1 MSSPHS
7 NSPAGAAPHGSGPAQ
22 TWSRRSLLQG
32 AAAFAGLAALGP
44 ALPAY
49 GASTNMQA
57 TDAQAAPEGVT
68 LKVLVNQPHLT
79 AYTDVLA
86 AGWAQKTGGKVEA
99 TAVSYDQLTSK
110 QIADVQSGAGEFD
123 IFDYLYYGLGSL
135 VEAGALVDMTGWI
148 ARHRDLDTSDF
159 LPSIYDPYTLYQGQR
174 YGLPFDGCQHLVY
187 YNKEIL
193 DRHDLQPPT
202 TWDEYDAVAK
212 KVTQAGG
219 GEYYGAIVQGQPA
232 ALVLGCAFINRLV
245 GYGGTLVGPSG
256 RPNLTSDAA
265 VAAAQHLI
273 DINPY
278 ALPTPLEVG
287 FATANAAFLSGKG
300 AMIETWTGMA
310 QRAADPALSQ
320 IAGKWGAVALPL
332 GGGNTTHRTPLNSGY
347 GLGVST
353 ASKHQAEALAFAAW
367 ATGTNEML
375 VEVTAPNSA
384 IDPNRTSVLHSSAY
398 AQATPTALDLI
409 RSGLDGSPVVWPKDP
424 SAPKNLQNL
433 VDQLALAIE
442 GKQDAK
448 TALKNAQASW
458 ER

>member
-1 MSSPHS
+1 MPSHHS
-7 NSPAGAAPHGSGPAQ
+7 NSPADPDPGPA
-22 TWSRRSLLQG
+22 WSRRRLLQG
-32 AAAFAGLAALGP
+32 TAAFAGLAAFGP

-49 GASTNMQA
+49 GAQA

-68 LKVLVNQPHLT
+68 LKVLVNTPHLT
-79 AYTDVLA
+79 AYTGVLA
-86 AGWAQKTGGKVEA
+86 AGWAQKTGGKVEV
-99 TAVSYDQLTSK
+99 TAVSYDQLTSQ
-110 QIADVQSGAGEFD
+110 QIADVQSGAGEYD

-148 ARHRDLDTSDF
+148 ARNRDFDTRDF
-159 LPSIYDPYTLYQGQR
+159 LPSIYDPYTLYQGRR

-193 DRHDLQPPT
+193 DRYDLQPPAA
-202 TWDEYDAVAK
+202 WDEYDAVAK
-212 KVTQAGG
+212 KVTQA
-219 GEYYGAIVQGQPA
+219 
-232 ALVLGCAFINRLV
+232 NRLRWSWAAPSST
-245 GYGGTLVGPSG
+245 GLSGTGGTLVGPSG
-256 RPNLTSDAA
+256 KPNLTSDAA

-310 QRAADPALSQ
+310 QRASDPALSQ

-332 GGGNTTHRTPLNSGY
+332 GGDNTTRRTPLNSGY

-367 ATGTNEML
+367 ATGTDEML
-375 VEVTAPNSA
+375 VEATAPNSA
-384 IDPNRTSVLHSSAY
+384 IDPNRTSVLNSSAY
-398 AQATPTALDLI
+398 AAATPTALDLI
-409 RSGLDGSPVVWPKDP
+409 QSGLEAPPVVWPKDA
-424 SAPKNLQNL
+424 SAPKNLQSL

-442 GKQDAK
+442 GKQDAE

-458 ER
+458 A